1 MEMPLPKKHLPFKL
15 LANAESIV
23 DEPGN
28 ANAKLV
34 ARSGEGRL
42 NFLQVGRSPGI
53 LSCECEGF
61 KEKGGICSH
70 TVAVA
75 EITGYL
81 RQHLSTYQKG
91 QQLNITRLTKKS
103 WHSFLARN
111 QGKEL
116 DQESE
121 DGCLPRLA
129 AQVHLQR
136 KWLVLLH
143 LIMTPTK

>member
-1 MEMPLPKKHLPFKL
+1 VDYPSFKRRLCELYDHNGKINKRCLVQYSFEGTPSFKL

-91 QQLNITRLTKKS
+91 QQLNITRL
-103 WHSFLARN
+103 
-111 QGKEL
+111 
-116 DQESE
+116 
-121 DGCLPRLA
+121 A